1 MSARFLATFC
11 LLISSMSIAMA
22 ATPSTGIAA
31 ISLRLRSGT
40 VAPAAFEE
48 LRRELVGLMNTAGVA
63 ARWEDPTSYRDVN
76 GSTVVVDLEGDCTV
90 PFHREIGPVPDG
102 SPLASTAA
110 ADNQLLPFVT
120 VNCGSLAA
128 LMGPFIADQPEAFR
142 EFAFGRALGRVLA
155 HELYHIVTRS
165 ADHLDSGVAKASFSA
180 NDLLKNRFEFDDM
193 AVGRIHASEIASS
206 APEAFD
212 SGAGSGFGNATEGK

>member
-1 MSARFLATFC
+1 MSARFLAAFC
-11 LLISSMSIAMA
+11 LFASSMSIAMA
-22 ATPSTGIAA
+22 ATPATGTAA
-31 ISLRLRSGT
+31 ISLRLRSGR
-40 VAPAAFEE
+40 VPPAAFGE
-48 LRRELVGLMNTAGVA
+48 LSKELAGLMSTAGVA

-76 GSTVVVDLEGDCTV
+76 GSTVVVDLEGDCTI
-90 PFHREIGPVPDG
+90 PFHREAVPAPDG

-120 VNCGSLAA
+120 VSCSTLAA
-128 LMGPFIADQPEAFR
+128 LMRPFIADQPEAFR

-193 AVGRIHASEIASS
+193 AVGRIHASEIASA
-206 APEAFD
+206 APEAVD
-212 SGAGSGFGNATEGK
+212 SGAGSGFANAAEGK